1 MNDFEKLMKR
11 EGMEKVMKPTAEA
24 FEQLMRKSGLEG
36 IAGKEGE
43 KFIVRGKD
51 EGDSDFKVLAEFD
64 TAKEAEEWYGTVGQL
79 VIEGGGA
86 LLLEYGPS
94 ELHENKEEE
103 E

>member
-1 MNDFEKLMKR
+1 MKEFEDLMKR
-11 EGMEKVMKPTAEA
+11 EGMERLTKPTAET

-51 EGDSDFKVLAEFD
+51 EDDKEYKVLAEFD
-64 TAKEAEEWYGTVGQL
+64 TAEEAEEWYGTVGQL

-94 ELHENKEEE
+94 ELHENREEE